1 MTETPVTEALE
12 ESRMLRQNKVTKE
25 KDMRRDAYPFLKVN
39 KSEEVI
45 DEVSGTGKLSDNLSS
60 KGA

>member
-1 MTETPVTEALE
+1 
-12 ESRMLRQNKVTKE
+12 MLRQNKVTKE

-45 DEVSGTGKLSDNLSS
+45 DEVSGTGKLSDNFSS
-60 KGA
+60 QRA

>member
-1 MTETPVTEALE
+1 M
-12 ESRMLRQNKVTKE
+12 MRQNKVTKE

>member
-1 MTETPVTEALE
+1 MTEALE
-12 ESRMLRQNKVTKE
+12 ESRMMRQNKITKE